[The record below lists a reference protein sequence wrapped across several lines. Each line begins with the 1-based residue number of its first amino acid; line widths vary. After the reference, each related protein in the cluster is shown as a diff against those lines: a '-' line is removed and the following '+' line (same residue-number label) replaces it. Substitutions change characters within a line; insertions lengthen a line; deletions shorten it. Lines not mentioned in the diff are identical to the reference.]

1 MMLPMAFTAKQ
12 AGKSVRNPMEKIR
25 FTGFP
30 QKNKS
35 NLGKMEYLPGF
46 LLSFENSV
54 VQINSLYAGKLRR
67 EMNLLMDLTLS
78 ITNR

>member
-1 MMLPMAFTAKQ
+1 
-12 AGKSVRNPMEKIR
+12 MEKIR

-30 QKNKS
+30 QKNKR
-35 NLGKMEYLPGF
+35 NPGKMEYLPGF
-46 LLSFENSV
+46 LLLFGNSV

>member
-1 MMLPMAFTAKQ
+1 
-12 AGKSVRNPMEKIR
+12 
-25 FTGFP
+25 
-30 QKNKS
+30 
-35 NLGKMEYLPGF
+35 MEYLPGF
-46 LLSFENSV
+46 LLLFGNSV

>member
-1 MMLPMAFTAKQ
+1 M
-12 AGKSVRNPMEKIR
+12 GCGS
-25 FTGFP
+25 
-30 QKNKS
+30 
-35 NLGKMEYLPGF
+35 MEYLPGF
-46 LLSFENSV
+46 LLSFGNSV

>member
-12 AGKSVRNPMEKIR
+12 AGKSAQNPMEKIR

-30 QKNKS
+30 QKNKR
-35 NLGKMEYLPGF
+35 NLGKKEYLPGF
-46 LLSFENSV
+46 LLSFGNSV